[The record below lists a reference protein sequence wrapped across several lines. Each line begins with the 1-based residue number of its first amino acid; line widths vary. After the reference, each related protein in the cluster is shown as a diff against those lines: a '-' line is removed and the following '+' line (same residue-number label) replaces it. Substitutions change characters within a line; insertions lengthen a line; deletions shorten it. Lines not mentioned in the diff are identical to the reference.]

1 MKTTPGGAIILK
13 MSTINENYMYDS
25 WDMVHNRQN
34 FLQFRTIFC
43 PFTPP
48 PPLTTNRIKILR
60 QWKNT
65 WRYHHFTQVHHK
77 WQSYDIWFLRYE
89 VHQIEF
95 FLSSWAIFCP
105 FTHLTAWKVNF
116 SKKWKK
122 PRRYHH
128 FTQAYQKSSSYA
140 RKWKQLLEVLSF

>member
-1 MKTTPGGAIILK
+1 MKIICMIPEIWCTTDRIF
-13 MSTINENYMYDS
+13 S
-25 WDMVHNRQN
+25 N
-34 FLQFRTIFC
+34 FG
-43 PFTPP
+43 PFFALLHPL

-65 WRYHHFTQVHHK
+65 WRYHFTQVHHK

-140 RKWKQLLEVLSF
+140 KKWKQLLEVLSF

>member
-1 MKTTPGGAIILK
+1 MKIICMIPEIWCTTDRIF
-13 MSTINENYMYDS
+13 S
-25 WDMVHNRQN
+25 N
-34 FLQFRTIFC
+34 FR
-43 PFTPP
+43 PFFALLHPLPP
-48 PPLTTNRIKILR
+48 ITTNRIKILR

-140 RKWKQLLEVLSF
+140 KKWKQLLEVLSF

>member
-1 MKTTPGGAIILK
+1 MKIIWCITPEILSATDVFLNLDHFFPFYSPHSPIQK
-13 MSTINENYMYDS
+13 FWKFWKRSKFWKNE
-25 WDMVHNRQN
+25 
-34 FLQFRTIFC
+34 
-43 PFTPP
+43 
-48 PPLTTNRIKILR
+48 
-60 QWKNT
+60 KNT
-65 WRYHHFTQVHHK
+65 WRYHQFTQVHHK

-140 RKWKQLLEVLSF
+140 KKWKQLLEVLSF